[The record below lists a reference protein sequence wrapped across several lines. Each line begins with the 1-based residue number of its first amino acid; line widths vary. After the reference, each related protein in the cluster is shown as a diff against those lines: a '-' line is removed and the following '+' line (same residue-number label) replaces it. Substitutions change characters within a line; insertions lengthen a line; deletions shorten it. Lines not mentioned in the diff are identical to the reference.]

1 MEILP
6 QITQILAET
15 PSMAIDTIRASFLK
29 NRVTRKHYT
38 KIELLKSIAKAHGL
52 KWRKMQDTKEIK
64 ISNRYEFQG
73 LKISNRYEFQGLK
86 ITELYE
92 LENLSIF
99 YAATKAPNECRQ
111 RAVIE
116 FYGLKQY
123 HKPAPPF
130 DLVAELLGA
139 VNNVSSIDLCFDR
152 PEPFNLDAFE
162 ITQIGDT
169 TYLKTG
175 LTALERVYFYDKA
188 KKNNLNLP
196 LYRAEATA
204 PIIDLNKPALLPR
217 AERLELQL
225 RQAVRDF
232 SQIIDVATQAQPPK
246 LAYKAKNNK
255 RELRA

>member
-1 MEILP
+1 
-6 QITQILAET
+6 
-15 PSMAIDTIRASFLK
+15 
-29 NRVTRKHYT
+29 
-38 KIELLKSIAKAHGL
+38 
-52 KWRKMQDTKEIK
+52 MQDTKEIK
-64 ISNRYEFQG
+64 ISNRYEF
-73 LKISNRYEFQGLK
+73 RGLK

-99 YAATKAPNECRQ
+99 YATTKAPSECRQ

-123 HKPAPPF
+123 HKPASPF
-130 DLVAELLGA
+130 DLVAELLSA
-139 VNNVSSIDLCFDR
+139 VNNVSSVDLCFDR
-152 PEPFNLDAFE
+152 PEPFNLDVFDKA
-162 ITQIGDT
+162 QIGDT
-169 TYLKTG
+169 TYLKTE
-175 LTALERVYFYDKA
+175 LTALERVYFYDKD

-204 PIIDLNKPALLPR
+204 PIIDLNKPALLSR

-232 SQIIDVATQAQPPK
+232 SQIIDLATKAQPPK

>member
-1 MEILP
+1 VEILP

-15 PSMAIDTIRASFLK
+15 PSIAIDTIRASFLK
-29 NRVTRKHYT
+29 NRITRKHYT

-64 ISNRYEFQG
+64 ISNRYEF
-73 LKISNRYEFQGLK
+73 RGLK

-99 YAATKAPNECRQ
+99 YATTKAPNGCRQ

-152 PEPFNLDAFE
+152 AKPFNLDAFE
-162 ITQIGDT
+162 IVGSGNTAYI
-169 TYLKTG
+169 KKNEM
-175 LTALERVYFYDKA
+175 TALERVYFYDKA
-188 KKNNLNLP
+188 LKNNLNLP

-204 PIIDLNKPALLPR
+204 PIVDLNKPALLPR
-217 AERLELQL
+217 AERLGLQL

-232 SQIIDVATQAQPPK
+232 SQIIELATKAQSAK

>member
-15 PSMAIDTIRASFLK
+15 PSIAIDTIRASFLK
-29 NRVTRKHYT
+29 NRITRKHYT

-64 ISNRYEFQG
+64 ISNRYEF
-73 LKISNRYEFQGLK
+73 RGLK

-99 YAATKAPNECRQ
+99 YATTKAPSECRQ

-152 PEPFNLDAFE
+152 PEPFNLDAFDK
-162 ITQIGDT
+162 IQIGDT

-232 SQIIDVATQAQPPK
+232 SQIIDLATAPEPQK
-246 LAYKAKNNK
+246 LTAHTYKASNNK

>member
-15 PSMAIDTIRASFLK
+15 PSIALDTIRASFLK
-29 NRVTRKHYT
+29 NRITRKHYT
-38 KIELLKSIAKAHGL
+38 KIELLKNIAKAHGL

-64 ISNRYEFQG
+64 ISNRYEF
-73 LKISNRYEFQGLK
+73 RGLK

-99 YAATKAPNECRQ
+99 YATTKAPNECRQ

-152 PEPFNLDAFE
+152 PEPFNLDVFDKA
-162 ITQIGDT
+162 QIGDT
-169 TYLKTG
+169 TYLKTE

-188 KKNNLNLP
+188 KKNNLNLSI
-196 LYRAEATA
+196 YRAEAVATIA
-204 PIIDLNKPALLPR
+204 PKNKGNPLPLKARLN
-217 AERLELQL
+217 LQL
-225 RQAVRDF
+225 PHALNEFKSILDKTTKGQGI
-232 SQIIDVATQAQPPK
+232 SKP
-246 LAYKAKNNK
+246 YKSKENK

>member
-15 PSMAIDTIRASFLK
+15 PSIAIDTVRESFLK

-38 KIELLKSIAKAHGL
+38 KIELLKSIAKAYGL

-64 ISNRYEFQG
+64 ISNSYEF
-73 LKISNRYEFQGLK
+73 RGLK

-99 YAATKAPNECRQ
+99 YATTKAPNDCRQ

-139 VNNVSSIDLCFDR
+139 VNNVSSVDLCFDR
-152 PEPFNLDAFE
+152 PEPFCLDAFDK
-162 ITQIGDT
+162 TQIGDT

-204 PIIDLNKPALLPR
+204 PITDLNKPALLPR
-217 AERLELQL
+217 AQRLELQL

-232 SQIIDVATQAQPPK
+232 SQIIDLATEAQPPK
-246 LAYKAKNNK
+246 PTYKAKNNK

>member
-15 PSMAIDTIRASFLK
+15 PSIAIDTIRASFLK
-29 NRVTRKHYT
+29 NRITRKHYT
-38 KIELLKSIAKAHGL
+38 KIELLKSIAKTHGL

-64 ISNRYEFQG
+64 ISNRYEF
-73 LKISNRYEFQGLK
+73 RGLK

-139 VNNVSSIDLCFDR
+139 VNNVSSVDLCFDR
-152 PEPFNLDAFE
+152 PEPFNLDAFDKA
-162 ITQIGDT
+162 QIGDT
-169 TYLKTG
+169 TYLKMG

-204 PIIDLNKPALLPR
+204 PIVDLNKPALLPR

-225 RQAVRDF
+225 CQAVRDF
-232 SQIIDVATQAQPPK
+232 SQIIEFATAPELPK
-246 LAYKAKNNK
+246 LTAPTYKAKNNK

>member
-1 MEILP
+1 VEILP

-15 PSMAIDTIRASFLK
+15 PSIAVDTIRASFLK

-38 KIELLKSIAKAHGL
+38 KIELLKSIAKNHGL

-64 ISNRYEFQG
+64 ISNRYEF
-73 LKISNRYEFQGLK
+73 RGLK

-99 YAATKAPNECRQ
+99 YATTKASNKCRQ

-130 DLVAELLGA
+130 ELVAELLGA
-139 VNNVSSIDLCFDR
+139 VNNVSSVDLCFDR
-152 PEPFNLDAFE
+152 PEPFNLDVFDK
-162 ITQIGDT
+162 IQIGGT
-169 TYLKTG
+169 TYLKTE

-232 SQIIDVATQAQPPK
+232 SQIIDLATEAQAPK

>member
-15 PSMAIDTIRASFLK
+15 PSIAIDTIRASFLK

-38 KIELLKSIAKAHGL
+38 KIELLKNIAKNHGL

-64 ISNRYEFQG
+64 VSNRYEF
-73 LKISNRYEFQGLK
+73 RGLK

-99 YAATKAPNECRQ
+99 YATTKAPNECRQ

-152 PEPFNLDAFE
+152 PEPFNLGVFDKA
-162 ITQIGDT
+162 QIGDT
-169 TYLKTG
+169 TYLKTE

-204 PIIDLNKPALLPR
+204 PIIDLNKPALLPK

-232 SQIIDVATQAQPPK
+232 SQIIDLATETQPPK

>member
-1 MEILP
+1 MEILS
-6 QITQILAET
+6 QINQILAKT
-15 PSMAIDTIRASFLK
+15 PNIAIDTIRASFLK
-29 NRVTRKHYT
+29 NRITRKHYT

-64 ISNRYEFQG
+64 ISNRYEF
-73 LKISNRYEFQGLK
+73 RGLK

-99 YAATKAPNECRQ
+99 YATTKAPNECRQ

-130 DLVAELLGA
+130 DLVAELLSA

-152 PEPFNLDAFE
+152 PEPFNLDVFDK
-162 ITQIGDT
+162 IQIGDT
-169 TYLKTG
+169 TYLKTE

-232 SQIIDVATQAQPPK
+232 SQIIDIATKAPQPLKPT
-246 LAYKAKNNK
+246 YKAKNNK

>member
-15 PSMAIDTIRASFLK
+15 PSIAVDTIRASFLK

-38 KIELLKSIAKAHGL
+38 KIELLKSIAKNHGL
-52 KWRKMQDTKEIK
+52 KWRKMRDTKEIK
-64 ISNRYEFQG
+64 ISNRYEF
-73 LKISNRYEFQGLK
+73 RGLK

-92 LENLSIF
+92 LENLSIS
-99 YAATKAPNECRQ
+99 YATTKAHNECRQ

-123 HKPAPPF
+123 HKPTPPF
-130 DLVAELLGA
+130 ELVAELLGA
-139 VNNVSSIDLCFDR
+139 VNNVSSVDLCFDR
-152 PEPFNLDAFE
+152 PEPFNLDVFDKA
-162 ITQIGDT
+162 QICDT
-169 TYLKTG
+169 TYLKTE

-217 AERLELQL
+217 AERLELHL

-232 SQIIDVATQAQPPK
+232 SQIIDTATKAQPAK

>member
-15 PSMAIDTIRASFLK
+15 PSIAIDTIRASFLK
-29 NRVTRKHYT
+29 NRITRKHYT

-64 ISNRYEFQG
+64 ISNRYEF
-73 LKISNRYEFQGLK
+73 RGLK

-99 YAATKAPNECRQ
+99 YATTKAPNGCRQ

-130 DLVAELLGA
+130 DLVAELLSA

-152 PEPFNLDAFE
+152 PEPFNLDVFDKA
-162 ITQIGDT
+162 QIGDT
-169 TYLKTG
+169 TYLKTE

-232 SQIIDVATQAQPPK
+232 SQIIDLATEARTAK

>member
-15 PSMAIDTIRASFLK
+15 PSIAVDTIRASFLK
-29 NRVTRKHYT
+29 NRVTHKHYT

-64 ISNRYEFQG
+64 ISNRYEF
-73 LKISNRYEFQGLK
+73 RGLK

-99 YAATKAPNECRQ
+99 YATTKAPNECRQ

-139 VNNVSSIDLCFDR
+139 VNNVS
-152 PEPFNLDAFE
+152 
-162 ITQIGDT
+162 
-169 TYLKTG
+169 
-175 LTALERVYFYDKA
+175 
-188 KKNNLNLP
+188 
-196 LYRAEATA
+196 TA

-232 SQIIDVATQAQPPK
+232 SQIIDLATEAQPAKPT
-246 LAYKAKNNK
+246 YKAKNNK